1 MKNTVLAVTLIL
13 AGQILGG
20 CFAFRQSVK
29 NVDPSETKARDAK
42 YDQEDLLNLATLMS
56 QKILS
61 NKLID
66 GSAQPPVLVAMGI
79 ENRTKSHL
87 DMTALSNTISTKLLD
102 SHKIRIID
110 PDVRDALLAE
120 QGYQMNNCSTATRV
134 KMGKQLG
141 AQYMMT
147 GALAEIEKRT
157 GRQVRVSKKHD
168 VYYQLTVKLINL
180 ETSEVVLS
188 EQIDRLRTASKPLIG
203 W

>member
-1 MKNTVLAVTLIL
+1 MKKAVLVVTLIL
-13 AGQILGG
+13 VSQILGG

-29 NVDPSETKARDAK
+29 NVDPSEAKARDAK

-56 QKILS
+56 QRILS
-61 NKLID
+61 SELID

-87 DMTALSNTISTKLLD
+87 DMTALSNTISTRLLD

-141 AQYMMT
+141 AQFMMT
-147 GALAEIEKRT
+147 GALAEIENKS